1 MTYIFLLFI
10 KMKKNGGMEMM
21 NPIPTI
27 IEGGAKYHE
36 LKRCGDLMEEWG
48 GLSFC
53 AYPIN
58 KKKLKVVAFKMLHKN
73 HNST

>member
-1 MTYIFLLFI
+1 
-10 KMKKNGGMEMM
+10 MM

-53 AYPIN
+53 AHPIN
-58 KKKLKVVAFKMLHKN
+58 KKKLKVVAFKMLQ
-73 HNST
+73 

>member
-1 MTYIFLLFI
+1 
-10 KMKKNGGMEMM
+10 MM

-27 IEGGAKYHE
+27 IEGGVKYHE
-36 LKRCGDLMEEWG
+36 LKRCGDPMEEWG

-53 AYPIN
+53 ALPIN